1 MNKIQKRMRH
11 FPVSF
16 LSSPWKSRAFGYKGR
31 TVRQRCGIFSLRKF
45 IFRPLFVHEFFFPG
59 ENEMK
64 CHFNKIIKI
73 YFEVMLGKILLF
85 SFSISNL

>member
-1 MNKIQKRMRH
+1 MRH

-31 TVRQRCGIFSLRKF
+31 TVRRRWGIFSLRKF
-45 IFRPLFVHEFFFPG
+45 ILRPLLVHEFFFFPG

-64 CHFNKIIKI
+64 CHFNEIIKI